1 MKVVHIFKYNTTMF
15 NKATKVVPAIAFN
28 KVFHNRQSGP
38 DF

>member
-1 MKVVHIFKYNTTMF
+1 MKVVHIFKYSTANY

-38 DF
+38 HF